1 MRSYIFDEYS
11 SSLHG
16 NIQILS
22 TLEGFQCCVKKNH
35 CLDKTTLRSG
45 TALGS
50 AGVAYPLGSRDD
62 ITSG

>member
-1 MRSYIFDEYS
+1 MRSYIFDAYS

-16 NIQILS
+16 NTQILS

-35 CLDKTTLRSG
+35 CLNKTTLQSG

-50 AGVAYPLGSRDD
+50 TGTAYPLGSHDD